1 MTGEN
6 RGRGRPRKTEST
18 YADTRN
24 DLIRSGLELL
34 TQNGFLAT
42 GVDAIVKNANVP
54 KGSFYYYFKSK
65 EDYAQTVLNAYDS
78 FFEHKLKKHLHE
90 SSCTPMVRLENF
102 INDACEGIKKYN
114 FTRGCLVGNMMQES
128 PGLPQSF
135 IKVLQNI
142 LESWQALVAACLSDA
157 LSSGEISSN
166 MNNTQLTAIF
176 WSGWKILLAR
186 HALFDEVASASLAP
200 ISAFDV
206 LISDR
211 PLPAD
216 YVTHYQNGSVKII
229 TPDSEDE

>member
-142 LESWQALVAACLSDA
+142 LESWQALVAACGMAQGMDLM
-157 LSSGEISSN
+157 GN
-166 MNNTQLTAIF
+166 MAPFILRGVTLKGIDSVMFAKEKRAAI
-176 WSGWKILLAR
+176 WQQA
-186 HALFDEVASASLAP
+186 V
-200 ISAFDV
+200 
-206 LISDR
+206 
-211 PLPAD
+211 
-216 YVTHYQNGSVKII
+216 
-229 TPDSEDE
+229 

>member
-114 FTRGCLVGNMMQES
+114 FTRGCLVGNMMQET

-166 MNNTQLTAIF
+166 MNNTQLAAIF
-176 WSGWKILLAR
+176 WSGWEGAVMRSKLYCSTEPVYDFWGNAANLL
-186 HALFDEVASASLAP
+186 
-200 ISAFDV
+200 I
-206 LISDR
+206 
-211 PLPAD
+211 
-216 YVTHYQNGSVKII
+216 
-229 TPDSEDE
+229 

>member
-34 TQNGFLAT
+34 TQNGFLTT

-65 EDYAQTVLNAYDS
+65 EEYAQTVLNAYNS

-90 SSCTPMVRLENF
+90 SSCTPMVRLDNF

-135 IKVLQNI
+135 IKLLQNI
-142 LESWQALVAACLSDA
+142 LERWQALVAACLSDA
-157 LSSGEISSN
+157 LSLGEISSN
-166 MNNTQLTAIF
+166 MNETQLAAIF
-176 WSGWKILLAR
+176 WSGWEGAVMRAKLYCSTQPVCD
-186 HALFDEVASASLAP
+186 FWSYFKAS
-200 ISAFDV
+200 V
-206 LISDR
+206 HY
-211 PLPAD
+211 LPSQEA
-216 YVTHYQNGSVKII
+216 TAEQ
-229 TPDSEDE
+229 

>member
-128 PGLPQSF
+128 PELPQSF

-166 MNNTQLTAIF
+166 MNNTQLAAIF
-176 WSGWKILLAR
+176 WSGWEGAVMR
-186 HALFDEVASASLAP
+186 EPVQD
-200 ISAFDV
+200 
-206 LISDR
+206 
-211 PLPAD
+211 
-216 YVTHYQNGSVKII
+216 SV
-229 TPDSEDE
+229 

>member
-166 MNNTQLTAIF
+166 MNNTRNQRLY
-176 WSGWKILLAR
+176 
-186 HALFDEVASASLAP
+186 
-200 ISAFDV
+200 
-206 LISDR
+206 
-211 PLPAD
+211 PLPEPHLNSTLRQP
-216 YVTHYQNGSVKII
+216 YCY
-229 TPDSEDE
+229 SESN

>member
-34 TQNGFLAT
+34 TQNGFLTT

-65 EDYAQTVLNAYDS
+65 EEYAQTVLNAYNS

-135 IKVLQNI
+135 IKLLQNI

-157 LSSGEISSN
+157 LSLGEISSN
-166 MNNTQLTAIF
+166 MNETQLAALF
-176 WSGWKILLAR
+176 WSGWEGAVMRAKLYCSTQPVCDFWSYFKASVHYLPSQEAT
-186 HALFDEVASASLAP
+186 DE
-200 ISAFDV
+200 
-206 LISDR
+206 
-211 PLPAD
+211 
-216 YVTHYQNGSVKII
+216 Q
-229 TPDSEDE
+229 

>member
-142 LESWQALVAACLSDA
+142 LESWQALVATCLSDA

-166 MNNTQLTAIF
+166 MNNTQLAAIF
-176 WSGWKILLAR
+176 WSGWEGAVMRSKLYCSIEPVYDFWSYFKTSVR
-186 HALFDEVASASLAP
+186 
-200 ISAFDV
+200 
-206 LISDR
+206 
-211 PLPAD
+211 
-216 YVTHYQNGSVKII
+216 YQSSQE
-229 TPDSEDE
+229 TTTDQ

>member
-114 FTRGCLVGNMMQES
+114 FTRGCLVGNMMQET

-166 MNNTQLTAIF
+166 MNNTQLAAIF
-176 WSGWKILLAR
+176 WSGWEGAVGNAANLL
-186 HALFDEVASASLAP
+186 
-200 ISAFDV
+200 I
-206 LISDR
+206 
-211 PLPAD
+211 
-216 YVTHYQNGSVKII
+216 
-229 TPDSEDE
+229 

>member
-166 MNNTQLTAIF
+166 MNNTQLAGND
-176 WSGWKILLAR
+176 SNLLIV
-186 HALFDEVASASLAP
+186 F
-200 ISAFDV
+200 
-206 LISDR
+206 
-211 PLPAD
+211 
-216 YVTHYQNGSVKII
+216 YVQIM
-229 TPDSEDE
+229 PDDFVMQLHR

>member
-34 TQNGFLAT
+34 TQNGFLTT

-65 EDYAQTVLNAYDS
+65 EEYAQTVLNAYNS

-90 SSCTPMVRLENF
+90 SSCTPMVRLDNF

-135 IKVLQNI
+135 IKLLQNI
-142 LESWQALVAACLSDA
+142 LESWQALVAACLSYA
-157 LSSGEISSN
+157 LSLGEISSN
-166 MNNTQLTAIF
+166 MNETQLAAIF
-176 WSGWKILLAR
+176 WSGWEGAVMRAKLYCSTQPVCD
-186 HALFDEVASASLAP
+186 FWSYFKAS
-200 ISAFDV
+200 V
-206 LISDR
+206 HY
-211 PLPAD
+211 LPSQEA
-216 YVTHYQNGSVKII
+216 TAEQ
-229 TPDSEDE
+229 

>member
-128 PGLPQSF
+128 PELPQSF

-166 MNNTQLTAIF
+166 MNNTQLAAIF
-176 WSGWKILLAR
+176 WSGWEGAVMRSKLYCYTEPVYDFWSYFKTSVR
-186 HALFDEVASASLAP
+186 
-200 ISAFDV
+200 
-206 LISDR
+206 
-211 PLPAD
+211 
-216 YVTHYQNGSVKII
+216 YQSSQEATTGQ
-229 TPDSEDE
+229 

>member
-102 INDACEGIKKYN
+102 INDACEGIKKIQFYP
-114 FTRGCLVGNMMQES
+114 R
-128 PGLPQSF
+128 LP
-135 IKVLQNI
+135 
-142 LESWQALVAACLSDA
+142 
-157 LSSGEISSN
+157 
-166 MNNTQLTAIF
+166 
-176 WSGWKILLAR
+176 GWKYDAGESG
-186 HALFDEVASASLAP
+186 AFPNPSLKYYR
-200 ISAFDV
+200 IFS
-206 LISDR
+206 
-211 PLPAD
+211 
-216 YVTHYQNGSVKII
+216 
-229 TPDSEDE
+229 

>member
-34 TQNGFLAT
+34 TQNGFLTT

-65 EDYAQTVLNAYDS
+65 EEYAQTVLNAYNS

-90 SSCTPMVRLENF
+90 SSCTPMVRLDNF

-135 IKVLQNI
+135 IKLLQNI

-157 LSSGEISSN
+157 LSLGEISSN
-166 MNNTQLTAIF
+166 MNETQLAALF
-176 WSGWKILLAR
+176 WSGWEGAVMRAKLYCSTQPVCD
-186 HALFDEVASASLAP
+186 FWSYFKAS
-200 ISAFDV
+200 V
-206 LISDR
+206 HY
-211 PLPAD
+211 LPSQEA
-216 YVTHYQNGSVKII
+216 TAEQ
-229 TPDSEDE
+229 

>member
-128 PGLPQSF
+128 PELPQSF

-166 MNNTQLTAIF
+166 MNNTQLAAIF
-176 WSGWKILLAR
+176 WSSWEGAVMRSKLYCSTEPVYDFWSYFKTSVR
-186 HALFDEVASASLAP
+186 
-200 ISAFDV
+200 
-206 LISDR
+206 
-211 PLPAD
+211 
-216 YVTHYQNGSVKII
+216 YQSSQEATTGQ
-229 TPDSEDE
+229 

>member
-1 MTGEN
+1 MGHD
-6 RGRGRPRKTEST
+6 RRKSWPGRPRKTEST

-78 FFEHKLKKHLHE
+78 FFEHKLKNIYMNHPAHQWYVWKISSMMPVRGLKIQFYPRLPGWKYDAGE
-90 SSCTPMVRLENF
+90 SGAS
-102 INDACEGIKKYN
+102 
-114 FTRGCLVGNMMQES
+114 
-128 PGLPQSF
+128 QSF

-166 MNNTQLTAIF
+166 MNNTQLAAIF
-176 WSGWKILLAR
+176 WSGWEGAVMRSKLYCSTEPVYDFWSYFKTSVR
-186 HALFDEVASASLAP
+186 
-200 ISAFDV
+200 
-206 LISDR
+206 
-211 PLPAD
+211 
-216 YVTHYQNGSVKII
+216 YQSSQEATTGQ
-229 TPDSEDE
+229 